1 MGSSFL
7 IECLAMAAVILVV
20 IRVSRLAVVSQL
32 VDVSQLADV
41 SQLVELRQQ
50 LPQLR
55 TLPHQLQKLPR

>member
-32 VDVSQLADV
+32 VVATMVVTMDAVTVAAEAANV
-41 SQLVELRQQ
+41 AAR
-50 LPQLR
+50 
-55 TLPHQLQKLPR
+55 PHFVTC